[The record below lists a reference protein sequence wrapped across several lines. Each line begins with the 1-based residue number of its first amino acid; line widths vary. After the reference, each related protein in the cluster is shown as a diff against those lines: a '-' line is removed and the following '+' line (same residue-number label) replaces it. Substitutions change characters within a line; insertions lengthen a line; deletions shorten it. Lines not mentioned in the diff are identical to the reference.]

1 VNNKKLTL
9 KQQRVLDFI
18 VQRRE
23 ERGLSPSSREI
34 QEYFGFR
41 SQTAAM
47 GHLRALER
55 KGVLTR
61 QADTARSWRP
71 TAEKAAPRLFR
82 LPIYGTIPAGLP
94 ADQEQ
99 TTEECLHLDAESF
112 SLPRGPRVFG
122 LRVQGDSMIG
132 AHIVPGDVVI
142 MEFRPPRHGEI
153 VAALVDGETTL
164 KRYLVQKGRP
174 FLRAENPRYPDL
186 LPARELVIQGVLCCV
201 VRFASG
207 GGASARNQD

>member
-1 VNNKKLTL
+1 MKKLTVQ
-9 KQQRVLDFI
+9 QQRVLDFI
-18 VQRRE
+18 VRRRA

-34 QEYFGFR
+34 QSHFGFR

-47 GHLRALER
+47 GHLRALEK
-55 KGVLTR
+55 KGHLTR
-61 QADTARSWRP
+61 EADTARSWRP
-71 TAEKAAPRLFR
+71 TSEATSPRLFR

-94 ADQEQ
+94 TEEEQ
-99 TTEECLHLDAESF
+99 TSEECLHIDADSF

-122 LRVQGDSMIG
+122 LRVRGESMIG
-132 AHIVPGDVVI
+132 AHILPGDIVI

-164 KRYLVQKGRP
+164 KRYLVQKGLP

-186 LPARELVIQGVLCCV
+186 IPARELVIQGVLRCV
-201 VRFASG
+201 IRFAPG
-207 GGASARNQD
+207 GGPTRAD